1 MPAPLRPS
9 VLGAALLLTAG
20 CFGFDGDA
28 GKFFADMLSL
38 QQGIVQQFGDSNIG
52 INRSTSGQLTVTF
65 TNSHLAALPDSAQ
78 AVEARQ
84 VAEYVRDH
92 YPEYG
97 GLTQVSIALRSQ
109 QGGGGFSVS
118 TSNVPYAWTTA
129 ELGPS
134 PLRPDSASPVD
145 SMKGPAK

>member
-1 MPAPLRPS
+1 MRTPLRPS

-20 CFGFDGDA
+20 CFGFGGDA
-28 GKFFADMLSL
+28 GKFFSDLLSL
-38 QQGIVQQFGDSNIG
+38 QQGIVQQFGDSDIG
-52 INRSTSGQLTVTF
+52 INRNTSGLLTVTF
-65 TNSHLAALPDSAQ
+65 TNSHFAALPDSAQ
-78 AVEARQ
+78 AAEARK

-118 TSNVPYAWTTA
+118 TSNVPYSWTTA

-134 PLRPDSASPVD
+134 PLHPDSVTSGD
-145 SMKGPAK
+145 RLKGPAK